1 MVYKDS
7 NHYMAFCVYMIYC
20 INYILWFLLKSNG
33 KMDPQCVLFLFMH
46 SLTTHPGI
54 VVACTVLHP
63 NCFSPAQQM
72 RAEWFAWEEILVVLR

>member
-1 MVYKDS
+1 
-7 NHYMAFCVYMIYC
+7 
-20 INYILWFLLKSNG
+20 
-33 KMDPQCVLFLFMH
+33 MDPQCVLFLFMH